1 MEKDIGD
8 YVENLTNVTREKE
21 RMGAELNI
29 ASQIQDGMLP
39 SIFPAFPER
48 KEFDIYATMTP
59 AKEVGGDF
67 YDFFLI
73 DDDHLAMVIADVSGK
88 GIPAALFMMASKILI
103 NNFSMIGLMDPAQI
117 LELVNDRICD
127 NNPAEMFVTVWLG
140 ILEISTGTLRAAN
153 AGHEY
158 PCVYHNNEKSFE
170 LFKDRHGL
178 VIGGM
183 KGSKYRSY
191 EMQLK
196 PGDGLFVYTDGVAE
210 ATNIENQLF
219 GTDRL
224 LLTLNSHPEA
234 NCIDIL
240 KEVKDSLDGFVQE
253 APQFDDITML
263 AMRYSGPKEKEVD
276 KMEITL
282 DAKVENVQQVTAFI
296 DEELEKIDCP
306 LKAQTQI
313 DVAVDELFSNIAMY
327 AYAPSIGTATVQLE
341 IEDDPRAVVITFI
354 DQGKPYN
361 PLEKDDPDVTLSAED
376 RQIGGLGIFLVKK
389 TMDDMTYRYEDGKNI
404 VSIKKMI

>member
-1 MEKDIGD
+1 
-8 YVENLTNVTREKE
+8 
-21 RMGAELNI
+21 
-29 ASQIQDGMLP
+29 
-39 SIFPAFPER
+39 
-48 KEFDIYATMTP
+48 
-59 AKEVGGDF
+59 
-67 YDFFLI
+67 
-73 DDDHLAMVIADVSGK
+73 
-88 GIPAALFMMASKILI
+88 
-103 NNFSMIGLMDPAQI
+103 
-117 LELVNDRICD
+117 
-127 NNPAEMFVTVWLG
+127 
-140 ILEISTGTLRAAN
+140 
-153 AGHEY
+153 
-158 PCVYHNNEKSFE
+158 
-170 LFKDRHGL
+170 
-178 VIGGM
+178 
-183 KGSKYRSY
+183 
-191 EMQLK
+191 
-196 PGDGLFVYTDGVAE
+196 
-210 ATNIENQLF
+210 
-219 GTDRL
+219 
-224 LLTLNSHPEA
+224 
-234 NCIDIL
+234 
-240 KEVKDSLDGFVQE
+240 
-253 APQFDDITML
+253 ML

>member
-1 MEKDIGD
+1 MPHAIERDTEHGYRCTSWDILREDDRYIILSMADMDMNKFAERGRTFFWQYLALLALITLIIDIFIVLHMKRTIVTPITKINQAARDYMQDKGNGLLQDSHFRSLDIHTGDEIESLALIMGDMEKDIGD

-210 ATNIENQLF
+210 ATNIENQ
-219 GTDRL
+219 
-224 LLTLNSHPEA
+224 
-234 NCIDIL
+234 
-240 KEVKDSLDGFVQE
+240 
-253 APQFDDITML
+253 
-263 AMRYSGPKEKEVD
+263 
-276 KMEITL
+276 
-282 DAKVENVQQVTAFI
+282 
-296 DEELEKIDCP
+296 P
-306 LKAQTQI
+306 LI
-313 DVAVDELFSNIAMY
+313 INI
-327 AYAPSIGTATVQLE
+327 
-341 IEDDPRAVVITFI
+341 
-354 DQGKPYN
+354 K
-361 PLEKDDPDVTLSAED
+361 
-376 RQIGGLGIFLVKK
+376 
-389 TMDDMTYRYEDGKNI
+389 
-404 VSIKKMI
+404 